1 MDVKTTKK
9 YYGGGRLHLKAW
21 TGMSAGALDEMRET
35 KTGRILEYN
44 GHKCEMVYLNGEREP
59 SVRLRR
65 DGEDYGVFSL
75 VSEY

>member
-35 KTGRILEYN
+35 KTGRI
-44 GHKCEMVYLNGEREP
+44 CA
-59 SVRLRR
+59 
-65 DGEDYGVFSL
+65 YGISEVHDD
-75 VSEY
+75 VSE